1 MERVVIHL
9 DMDAFF
15 ASVEQLDNPELRGK
29 PIIVGGSPDGRG
41 VVSTCSYEA
50 RKFGIRSAMPLSEA
64 ARRCPQGIFVRG
76 RMERYSEISKQLY
89 CIMSCYSPLIERV
102 SIDEA
107 FLDVTHSQKLFGPG
121 VEIARTIQERVTKEL
136 GLSSSV
142 GVAPNKFLA
151 KVASD
156 LKKPYGFVVVKS
168 GSATEFLA
176 PLPLERI
183 WGVGQKT
190 AHSLHQLGLATIGD
204 IQKTNL
210 ATLER
215 ALGVYGTRLWALARG
230 LDDRPVEEE
239 EGTKSI
245 GHEHTFDFDVADL
258 EALKSTLLH
267 LCAKVGRRLRKKDLR
282 CKTVTLKLR
291 LMDFSTFTRQGPLAK
306 ATFLD
311 HDLYHA
317 GVKLLDKLY
326 NGTPVRLIGISASQL
341 LASGDCLEQLS
352 LLDESPERAK
362 ALASTLDGIKTK
374 HGDNI
379 ITYAKVKEYEH

>member
-1 MERVVIHL
+1 MERVIIHL

-29 PIIVGGSPDGRG
+29 PVIVGGSPDGRG

-50 RKFGIRSAMPLSEA
+50 RKYGIRSAMPLSEA
-64 ARRCPQGIFVRG
+64 VRRCPQGIFVRG
-76 RMERYSEISKQLY
+76 HMTRYSEVSRQVFA
-89 CIMSCYSPLIERV
+89 IMASYSPLIARV
-102 SIDEA
+102 SVDEA

-121 VEIARTIQERVTKEL
+121 VEIARTIQRRVAREL
-136 GLSSSV
+136 SLPASV

-156 LKKPYGFVVVKS
+156 LKKPKGFVVVN
-168 GSATEFLA
+168 ACNAAEFLA
-176 PLPLERI
+176 PLAVERI

-190 AHSLHQLGLATIGD
+190 AQSLHKLGLMTIGD
-204 IQKTNL
+204 IQKTSPT
-210 ATLER
+210 TLER
-215 ALGVYGTRLWALARG
+215 SLGVYGKHLWALACG

-239 EGTKSI
+239 EGVKSV
-245 GHEHTFDFDVADL
+245 GHEHTFDFDIADV
-258 EALKSTLLH
+258 EVLKSTLLH
-267 LCAKVGRRLRKKDLR
+267 LCAKVGRRLRKKELR

-291 LMDFSTFTRQGPLAK
+291 FMDFSTFTRQCPLDK
-306 ATFLD
+306 ATDLD

-326 NGTPVRLIGISASQL
+326 NGTPVRLIGISASHL
-341 LASGDCLEQLS
+341 LGSGDCLEQLS
-352 LLDESPERAK
+352 LLDKSPERAK
-362 ALASTLDGIKTK
+362 TLANTLDTIKTK

-379 ITYAKVKEYEH
+379 ITYAKVKEYEQ